1 MKNGPRRHGCL
12 IPTGSALIQSPL
24 LQKVVLALPAVGA
37 LKFFRPALLE
47 QVLQAGLFAAKGLLK
62 LQKDISSYM
71 THLHIFTFSLPY
83 GGDFSDQAG

>member
-62 LQKDISSYM
+62 LQKG
-71 THLHIFTFSLPY
+71 HLLIHDTPPY
-83 GGDFSDQAG
+83 LHLFLTIWR